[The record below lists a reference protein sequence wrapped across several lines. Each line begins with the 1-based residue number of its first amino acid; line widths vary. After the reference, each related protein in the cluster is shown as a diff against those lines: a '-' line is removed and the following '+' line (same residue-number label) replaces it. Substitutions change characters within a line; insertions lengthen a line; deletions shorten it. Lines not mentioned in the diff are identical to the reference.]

1 MEDWEPVSGSLFF
14 ALSSGAVATA
24 AATAALTA
32 TAALAMTV
40 TAAAATFAMAFT
52 VAVAAATAFAF
63 AVTVAA
69 AAAFAFAV
77 TAAAATAFTVSV
89 TAAAA
94 AAFAVSAVSA
104 ATAAFAAAAVL
115 MTVLMT
121 ALRRRGREI
130 ALERMRERRFDRFV
144 RIAAHAGDEEN
155 ARAGELADGPF
166 ADAAADDAVDLI
178 VNEGTDL
185 GAVTGARRFDEEGV
199 DDALFFN
206 VVDLE
211 GRGHAEVLIDVFV
224 LDGDC
229 DSHDFVS

>member
-1 MEDWEPVSGSLFF
+1 MT
-14 ALSSGAVATA
+14 TA
-24 AATAALTA
+24 AATAATLTAALTA
-32 TAALAMTV
+32 TLTATLAVAMT
-40 TAAAATFAMAFT
+40 TAATT
-52 VAVAAATAFAF
+52 FAF
-63 AVTVAA
+63 AVTVATATAAAFTVTVAAAAAFGFAVTVTA

-77 TAAAATAFTVSV
+77 TAAAAFTV
-89 TAAAA
+89 T
-94 AAFAVSAVSA
+94 A

-115 MTVLMT
+115 MAVLMT

-130 ALERMRERRFDRFV
+130 ALERMGERRFDRFV
-144 RIAAHAGDEEN
+144 GVSVDARNEED
-155 ARAGELADGPF
+155 ARARKLADGPF
-166 ADAAADDAVDLI
+166 ADAAADDAVDL
-178 VNEGTDL
+178 VVDERSHL
-185 GAVTGARRFDEEGV
+185 GAVAGARGFNEEGV

>member
-1 MEDWEPVSGSLFF
+1 
-14 ALSSGAVATA
+14 
-24 AATAALTA
+24 
-32 TAALAMTV
+32 MTV

-52 VAVAAATAFAF
+52 VAVAAAAAFAF
-63 AVTVAA
+63 AVTV
-69 AAAFAFAV
+69 
-77 TAAAATAFTVSV
+77 TAA
-89 TAAAA
+89 
-94 AAFAVSAVSA
+94 A

>member
-77 TAAAATAFTVSV
+77 TVTAAAATAFTVSV

-94 AAFAVSAVSA
+94 AAFAVSA

>member
-1 MEDWEPVSGSLFF
+1 M
-14 ALSSGAVATA
+14 
-24 AATAALTA
+24 
-32 TAALAMTV
+32 
-40 TAAAATFAMAFT
+40 
-52 VAVAAATAFAF
+52 
-63 AVTVAA
+63 AA
-69 AAAFAFAV
+69 AAAFAFAVTV

-89 TAAAA
+89 TVA
-94 AAFAVSAVSA
+94 AAFAVSAVSAVSA